1 MPHISFS
8 ELRNWKQCPFYHKLT
23 YIDKIAGFV
32 GNEFT
37 AFGRAIHDSCEK
49 LLLEGDDGKNYNIFG
64 EGGVEKTAN
73 DYKKKFLG
81 KNVCGSGW
89 DLDIYLHF
97 GAGAYICGEET
108 ALLESLE
115 GKKGLP
121 RLKPPFPALVG
132 LYGLSLIHI

>member
-49 LLLEGDDGKNYNIFG
+49 LVLEGDDGKMYGFFMNKFEKEIQDLLLKEVDLRQVEHQEKPGNYIEQVQQG
-64 EGGVEKTAN
+64 
-73 DYKKKFLG
+73 
-81 KNVCGSGW
+81 
-89 DLDIYLHF
+89 
-97 GAGAYICGEET
+97 
-108 ALLESLE
+108 
-115 GKKGLP
+115 
-121 RLKPPFPALVG
+121 
-132 LYGLSLIHI
+132 IHQVYQEAVPYMTSE